1 MQQRF
6 ILILA
11 ISLLAISAK
20 ADTIDYWHVYYNNAR
35 IKAFNT
41 YTKGELRLRISDIK
55 KSDSLAIRYFRD
67 TPCAQCETTLTIE
80 DKSSRQI
87 SQAYGIGTAQAIK
100 VPVSSLL
107 QYQQHFGEK
116 EFKVFYQENLPLR
129 KRQRVFLFAIKL
141 E

>member
-11 ISLLAISAK
+11 ISLLAIPAK

-35 IKAFNT
+35 VKAFNA

-67 TPCAQCETTLTIE
+67 TPCAQCETILTIE

-87 SQAYGIGTAQAIK
+87 AQAYGLGTAQAIK
-100 VPVSSLL
+100 IPVSNLL
-107 QYQQHFGEK
+107 QDQLHYGEK
-116 EFKVFYQENLPLR
+116 DFKVFYQENLPLQ
-129 KRQRVFLFAIKL
+129 KRQRVFLFTIKL